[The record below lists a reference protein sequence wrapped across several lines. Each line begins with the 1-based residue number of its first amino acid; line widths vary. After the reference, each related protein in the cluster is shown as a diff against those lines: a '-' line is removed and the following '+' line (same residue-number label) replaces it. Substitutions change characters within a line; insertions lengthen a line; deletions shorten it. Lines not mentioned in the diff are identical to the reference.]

1 MSLDPSSFPRSNSP
15 ASSDS
20 SLTRSRLRR
29 GNEGSLKKDKNYRR
43 YASSVERALSL
54 FDNTLQEWA
63 DYISFLSRLLKA
75 LQSHPPDLP
84 VVPHKILVAKRLSQS
99 MNPSLPSGVHQ
110 KALEV
115 YTYIFNLIKPE
126 GLSHD
131 LPLYYPGIAPTLTF
145 ASLSV
150 RPLFLSL
157 VETYVCDLEPWVI
170 RPALKAI
177 VLSLLPGLEEETS
190 DEFDPTLRLINTLRE
205 IASRMDTQRPG
216 AEANATG
223 QYFWQCFFLASIT
236 SPSRRLGVLAY
247 LNRYLPKLG
256 ITDRRPSI
264 HEEADDSVMSHDM
277 LVAVNSVILP
287 EPGLLI
293 RCFATG
299 LTDDQV
305 LVQRNF
311 LDLLVTHLPL
321 SSPILQSRI
330 TEDDLQ
336 RLMIAASGVVSRR
349 DMSLNRRLWA
359 WFLGPDPVSDRVSF
373 EGRTSTS
380 GGPSKPVAESQ
391 ELSQSQYFSRFGLN
405 PLVNGLLEM
414 LKKDVS
420 VPSERAKPF
429 RITLSLMDRW
439 EVGGHVVPAVFLP
452 FIRSVQAYEKT
463 TARNHFD
470 EVFRSATS
478 FFDGVESGMIFSEL
492 LNLTDWDMKTLH
504 RDTARILDNLNLAHF
519 ILDNFNVREE
529 DMVLNH
535 APLLTL
541 SALVKMSE
549 LSSVAITTVPQDQ
562 LRTVSTGLSKV
573 VTSLTGLLTE
583 RAFLRKPDSK
593 NTVNGQAVLDLSGSA
608 TLGKVHTF
616 YDQSRNSLDP
626 QPLPFAPRDL
636 ADLIIRNVYDQAIL
650 AVEASDGTTSIS
662 ESLNLLTVVLKKL
675 PRSRIL
681 RDKRLYLAINKR
693 IQVATAESS
702 TTSFSLISSM
712 SSTITNLYCI
722 HKLGYYISYEDV
734 SDLIPPLVSQL
745 WQFLSPLSPKFH
757 VEAVRCLWNLHSV
770 SWSDH
775 LVESSITSLMFTSP
789 APGSYQLSSEKEAGR
804 FFILWN
810 HSHHGTYE
818 LPPKHLHDS
827 VQTQASYH
835 SSMLERPLFTV
846 LDLLSQERTQ
856 SSQVVKSWLQD
867 LPSIAKVFRIVIS
880 KLETVLQRGNQLGAF
895 EGNTVVSPDDYT
907 ECIYLLET
915 IHNTLGALASNGW
928 VALLTQTMM
937 QNHRRH
943 DVAVSE
949 DNAEAPSLHWIIFQS
964 SLKVVSGYKSDAAT
978 ANAEEVRLQQIS
990 LVVMR
995 QLLLGPGVEE
1005 LVESGIDSL
1014 LIDRLLLTLDES
1026 GDVAIQAALIDT
1038 LLAVLKA
1045 RFTQAY
1051 IPPPPPKPKHQ
1062 RAGSREKLTSPSIL
1076 SFTSDKPDKYPVV
1089 PPSPDPPQRLLDCLL
1104 KGISSPNSRA
1114 IIDKWIMLLCEILPL
1129 YSTSI
1134 FQILLT
1140 LVDCLGKEIKQSYMN
1155 LQSAFKQT
1163 ETWPEDR
1170 SEQTT
1175 ISLLAGFET
1184 CIAAAHERLLI
1195 EEVHIP
1201 TAKSPD
1207 QTHGFFGNMVSGV
1220 FASDSNHPRSAAMNN
1235 RLTVLLSFQDAVRL
1249 CFSIWS
1255 WGAAERSSLPQDAES
1270 IASFQYTSLRM
1281 RNRSRRILEHLFT
1294 AEALECLETMVDMWI
1309 KSDADT
1315 SPLIFNLLHTLDG
1328 SRPKIAVP
1336 AIFNAIYTRTN
1347 PAALDPSRKS
1357 TMTTSLTESELAGF
1371 LVTYARSLDDDV
1383 LDEIW
1388 TDCTTFLRD
1397 VLSNPFPHRHIL
1409 PRLVEFAAILGAK
1422 LENTNFGEDRR
1433 MRKEL
1438 GDVLLRLLTAIFTSK
1453 PLGLSQEQGLL
1464 GRASLDYD
1472 NSSVPHIGP
1481 DDMLSILA
1489 ESMPAFSTTLGDLDR
1504 ITTAVSGISI
1514 NVIGP
1519 FIRARLFPNNL
1530 NRSFMTLLQ
1539 LISKIPQAAKLWK
1552 KDVAEAFNDP
1562 RFFGLQLDLVKDGWM
1577 NLLRQWV
1584 LVDKDRLSELL
1595 SRLSPPATAGIMF
1608 GVGASAARLDADHKA
1623 QLNLRRISLV
1633 ILSANDDY
1641 FIAEMPALQ
1650 QKLEDLLGATASSS
1664 PSCVTRAEIFM
1675 VLRALTLKSTAT
1687 TLSQFWPLINSE
1699 LQETISAISSG
1710 TQQDLFNPYS
1720 LLQACKLLDTLL
1732 VLAPDDFQL
1741 LEWLYVTDTV
1751 DAIYPPERFEPMAL
1765 ADEVSHNLGVR
1776 WSTSSDPAR
1785 EGTDLHRGVRCPGL
1799 TADWIRETA
1808 KDAIVD
1814 RVLRPFFD
1822 QLSIHAFE
1830 STYSIS
1836 SPNVEACRD
1845 DLLADLFNES
1855 TMAS

>member
-20 SLTRSRLRR
+20 SLTRSRLR
-29 GNEGSLKKDKNYRR
+29 GKEGSLKKDKNYRR

-54 FDNTLQEWA
+54 FDTTLQEWA

-84 VVPHKILVAKRLSQS
+84 VVPHKVVVAKRLSQS

-126 GLSHD
+126 SLSHD
-131 LPLYYPGIAPTLTF
+131 LPLYFPGIAPTLTF
-145 ASLSV
+145 ASLTV

-157 VETYVCDLEPWVI
+157 VETYICDLEPWAI

-177 VLSLLPGLEEETS
+177 ILSLLPGLEEETS
-190 DEFDPTLRLINTLRE
+190 DDFDATMRLINTLRQ
-205 IASRMDTQRPG
+205 IASRMDIQRPG
-216 AEANATG
+216 AEATSSG

-236 SPSRRLGVLAY
+236 SPTRRLGVLAY

-256 ITDRRPSI
+256 ITDRRPSR
-264 HEEADDSVMSHDM
+264 HDEADATTMPHDM
-277 LVAVNSVILP
+277 LVAADSVILP

-299 LTDDQV
+299 LVDEQV

-330 TEDDLQ
+330 TEDDLE
-336 RLMIAASGVVSRR
+336 RLIIAAVGVVSRR

-359 WFLGPDPVSDRVSF
+359 WLLGPDPPGDRASF
-373 EGRTSTS
+373 EAHNPTSS
-380 GGPSKPVAESQ
+380 GASKSAAESQ

-405 PLVNGLLEM
+405 PLVKGLLQLLE
-414 LKKDVS
+414 KNTGA
-420 VPSERAKPF
+420 PSEKARPF

-439 EVGGHVVPAVFLP
+439 EVGGYIVPAVFLP
-452 FIRSVQAYEKT
+452 FIRSVQAYEKI
-463 TARNHFD
+463 APKLHFD

-492 LNLTDWDMKTLH
+492 LNLIDWDMKTIAS
-504 RDTARILDNLNLAHF
+504 DTTRILDNLKLAHF
-519 ILDNFNVREE
+519 ILGHFNVREE
-529 DMVLNH
+529 DMVMNH
-535 APLLTL
+535 TPLLAL
-541 SALVKMSE
+541 SALIKTSE
-549 LSSVAITTVPQDQ
+549 ISLEAIASVSHEQ
-562 LRTVSTGLSKV
+562 LRTVSSALSKA

-583 RAFLRKPDSK
+583 RAFLRKPDTK
-593 NTVNGQAVLDLSGSA
+593 NTANGQPALDLSGSA
-608 TLGKVHTF
+608 ILRKIHSF

-626 QPLPFAPRDL
+626 QPSPFLPKDL
-636 ADLIIRNVYDQAIL
+636 ADLIIKNVYELAIS
-650 AVEASDGTTSIS
+650 AVKSRSDTVSIS
-662 ESLNLLTVVLKKL
+662 ERLNLLIVVLKKL

-681 RDKRLYLAINKR
+681 RDKRLYLAINNR
-693 IQVATAESS
+693 IQAAKVESS
-702 TTSFSLISSM
+702 TSSFAHISSL
-712 SSTITNLYCI
+712 SSTIVNLYCI

-734 SDLIPPLVSQL
+734 SDLIPPLVRQL

-789 APGSYQLSSEKEAGR
+789 APGSYQLSSEEQAGR
-804 FFILWN
+804 YFILWN

-827 VQTQASYH
+827 AQSQASYH
-835 SSMLERPLFTV
+835 SSMLERPLFNV
-846 LDLLSQERTQ
+846 LDLLSQGSTQ
-856 SSQVVKSWLQD
+856 AAQVVQLWLQD
-867 LPSIAKVFRIVIS
+867 LSSIAKVFRIIIS
-880 KLETVLQRGNQLGAF
+880 KLENVLQRGNQLGTF
-895 EGNTVVSPDDYT
+895 EENNVVSPDDYT
-907 ECIYLLET
+907 ECNYLLET
-915 IHNTLGALASNGW
+915 IHNTMSALSHHGW
-928 VALLTQTMM
+928 VVLLTQTMA
-937 QNHRRH
+937 QNNRRH
-943 DVAVSE
+943 DASASE
-949 DNAEAPSLHWIIFQS
+949 DNSEAPSLHSIIFQA
-964 SLKVVSGYKSDAAT
+964 SLKVVSGYKSDSAT
-978 ANAEEVRLQQIS
+978 ADPEEVRLQQIS

-1014 LIDRLLLTLDES
+1014 LVDRLIVTLDEG

-1045 RFTQAY
+1045 RFAQAY
-1051 IPPPPPKPKHQ
+1051 APPPPPRPKHQ
-1062 RAGSREKLTSPSIL
+1062 RAGSREKLTSPSLL
-1076 SFTSDKPDKYPVV
+1076 SFTSDKPEKSPFL
-1089 PPSPDPPQRLLDCLL
+1089 PPPPQPPQRLLDCLL
-1104 KGISSPNSRA
+1104 KGISSPGSRA
-1114 IIDKWIMLLCEILPL
+1114 VIDKWITLLCETLPL

-1134 FQILLT
+1134 FQVLLK
-1140 LVDCLGKEIKQSYMN
+1140 LVDCLGKEIKQSYAN
-1155 LQSAFKQT
+1155 LQSSFKQT
-1163 ETWPEDR
+1163 ESLPEDR
-1170 SEQTT
+1170 SEHTT

-1195 EEVHIP
+1195 EEANIP

-1220 FASDSNHPRSAAMNN
+1220 FTSDSNHPRSAAMNN

-1255 WGAAERSSLPQDAES
+1255 WGAAEKSSLPQDTES

-1294 AEALECLETMVDMWI
+1294 AEALECLETMVDMWM
-1309 KSDADT
+1309 KSDSDT

-1328 SRPKIAVP
+1328 SRPKITIP

-1357 TMTTSLTESELAGF
+1357 TMTTSLAESELAGF

-1397 VLSNPFPHRHIL
+1397 VLSNPFPHRQIL

-1422 LENTNFGEDRR
+1422 LENTSFGDDRR

-1472 NSSVPHIGP
+1472 SSSVAHIGP

-1489 ESMPAFSTTLGDLDR
+1489 ASMSAFSTTLGDLDR
-1504 ITTAVSGISI
+1504 ITTAVSGIST

-1519 FIRARLFPNNL
+1519 IIRARLFPNNL
-1530 NRSFMTLLQ
+1530 NHSFMTLLQ
-1539 LISKIPQAAKLWK
+1539 LIAKIPAASKVWK
-1552 KDVAEAFNDP
+1552 KDVTEAFNDP
-1562 RFFGLQLDLVKDGWM
+1562 RFFGSQIDLVKGGWM

-1584 LVDKDRLSELL
+1584 LVDKDRLSELM
-1595 SRLSPPATAGIMF
+1595 SRLTPPSTAGIMF
-1608 GVGASAARLDADHKA
+1608 GVGASAARLEADRKA

-1633 ILSANDDY
+1633 LLSASDDY
-1641 FIAEMPALQ
+1641 FVAEMPALL

-1664 PSCVTRAEIFM
+1664 PSSATRAEIFM
-1675 VLRALTLKSTAT
+1675 VLRALILKSTAT
-1687 TLSQFWPLINSE
+1687 TLSQFWPLINNE
-1699 LQETISAISSG
+1699 LQEAISAISPG
-1710 TQQDLFNPYS
+1710 NQQELYNPYS
-1720 LLQACKLLDTLL
+1720 LLQSCKLLDTLL

-1751 DAIYPPERFEPMAL
+1751 DAVYPPERFESTAL

-1776 WSTSSDPAR
+1776 WSTSSEPPR
-1785 EGTDLHRGVRCPGL
+1785 ESTDLHRGVRYPGL

-1808 KDAIVD
+1808 KDEIID

-1836 SPNVEACRD
+1836 SPDLEACRD

-1855 TMAS
+1855 TVAN